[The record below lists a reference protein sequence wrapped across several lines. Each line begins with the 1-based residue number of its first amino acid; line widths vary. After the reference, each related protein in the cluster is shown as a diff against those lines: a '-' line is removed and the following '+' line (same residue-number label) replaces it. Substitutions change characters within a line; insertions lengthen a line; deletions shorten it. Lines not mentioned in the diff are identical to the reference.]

1 MRTSNTFAIL
11 FWAYSSRAKDNQ
23 VPIYARIT
31 VNGKKVNISLKYKA
45 DMRIWD
51 SNKQRAK
58 GNSETARILNQ
69 YLNQVNAQIVQCYQ
83 DLKFK
88 GQLITAE
95 LIKADYL
102 GEGGNTKTLQNLL
115 EYHTKKTE
123 QTLAIGTLKNF
134 DVTQGYLNKYLNS
147 VLNTSVDLLY

>member
-1 MRTSNTFAIL
+1 
-11 FWAYSSRAKDNQ
+11 
-23 VPIYARIT
+23 
-31 VNGKKVNISLKYKA
+31 
-45 DMRIWD
+45 MRIWD

-95 LIKADYL
+95 LIKADCQMCIRFL
-102 GEGGNTKTLQNLL
+102 
-115 EYHTKKTE
+115 
-123 QTLAIGTLKNF
+123 I
-134 DVTQGYLNKYLNS
+134 
-147 VLNTSVDLLY
+147 